1 MDKPQISQSASG
13 GKHKGH
19 KVHGNFL
26 IFPLKKFKTEMK
38 KISFSLLLIFI
49 LFSCD
54 KNSENRGNKI
64 LKDDLGNTV
73 SVALP
78 VNKAVSLAPN
88 LTEII
93 YFIEAENKLAA
104 NTTYCNFPPQAKSKP
119 KIGDLLSVDYEKL
132 LKIKPDIVLMT
143 VEGNQKAQYEK
154 IKNLGFPV
162 FVSNPRSFSG
172 ILKTIRDFGKI
183 FGKEKI
189 AELKTEQLQAEFDSL
204 TAEINFHKSKTALFL
219 ISVNPLIAA
228 GKNTFIDEYLKSIGI
243 KNSLRE
249 TKSSYPVI
257 NTEEILKENPDYIIV
272 PSNQKKFFDEKIS
285 ANKVLQNVNAVKNN
299 KIITVNQDLFFRPGP
314 RFTKALKIFGKKL
327 LTR

>member
-1 MDKPQISQSASG
+1 MNRFCI
-13 GKHKGH
+13 
-19 KVHGNFL
+19 VF
-26 IFPLKKFKTEMK
+26 
-38 KISFSLLLIFI
+38 LLIFI
-49 LFSCD
+49 LFGCS
-54 KNSENRGNKI
+54 KNSEDYNNKI
-64 LKDDLGNTV
+64 LKDDLGNAV

-104 NTTYCNFPPQAKSKP
+104 NTTYCNFPPQAKNKP
-119 KIGDLLSVDYEKL
+119 KIGDLLSVDYEQL

-183 FGKEKI
+183 FGKKEI
-189 AELKTEQLQAEFDSL
+189 AELKAKQLQAEFDSL
-204 TAEINFHKSKTALFL
+204 TAEINFRENKTALFL

-228 GKNTFIDEYLKSIGI
+228 GENTFINEYLKAFGI
-243 KNSLRE
+243 KNSLHE

-285 ANKVLQNVNAVKNN
+285 ANKVLQNVNAVKNG
-299 KIITVNQDLFFRPGP
+299 KIIVVNPDLFFRPGP

>member
-1 MDKPQISQSASG
+1 
-13 GKHKGH
+13 
-19 KVHGNFL
+19 
-26 IFPLKKFKTEMK
+26 MK
-38 KISFSLLLIFI
+38 KISSVLLLIFI
-49 LFSCD
+49 LFGCS
-54 KNSENRGNKI
+54 KSSENYNNKI
-64 LKDDLGNTV
+64 LKDDLGNAV

-78 VNKAVSLAPN
+78 VNKAASLAPN

-104 NTTYCNFPPQAKSKP
+104 NTTYCNFPPQAKNKP

-143 VEGNQKAQYEK
+143 VEGNQKTQYEK
-154 IKNLGFPV
+154 IKNLGFLV

-189 AELKTEQLQAEFDSL
+189 AELKTKQLQAEFDSL
-204 TAEINFHKSKTALFL
+204 TAEINFHENNTALFL

-228 GKNTFIDEYLKSIGI
+228 GENTFINEYLKSFGI
-243 KNSLRE
+243 KNSLHE

-285 ANKVLQNVNAVKNN
+285 ANKVLKNVNAVKNN
-299 KIITVNQDLFFRPGP
+299 KIITVNPDLFFRPGP
-314 RFTKALKIFGKKL
+314 RFTKALKMFAEKL
-327 LTR
+327 LTK